1 LIFGPTHTLACLL
14 NAASHDVGNF
24 NVTFPAAS
32 LPARGQSVSYVT
44 QSVGG
49 ARSESCSTT
58 ARQFCLTDAARA
70 ARCAT

>member
-1 LIFGPTHTLACLL
+1 MSIRRDVEIFGPTHTLACLL

-49 ARSESCSTT
+49 RG
-58 ARQFCLTDAARA
+58 ARA
-70 ARCAT
+70 ARRPRGSSA